1 MSTTYY
7 WYRPRELD
15 REAFQAWA
23 DDCRK
28 IIEAAAADKDGHP
41 VVIRGEDGTG
51 QPTISSDLIAFNGDA
66 STGLDFEPFLVPR
79 LMKKEFRDRTDE
91 AGRVFRF
98 CKVAGRPYE
107 GVVAGCLAAFEQR
120 FGPSVRVEVDVSGEP
135 ALSVARDAARH
146 KAALGGRPR

>member
-28 IIEAAAADKDGHP
+28 IVEAAASEKGQPVIVRGEGGTGKP
-41 VVIRGEDGTG
+41 VVT
-51 QPTISSDLIAFNGDA
+51 PDLVALNGDA
-66 STGLDFEPFLVPR
+66 STGLDFEPFVVPR
-79 LMKKEFRDRTDE
+79 IMKKEFRDRTDE
-91 AGRVFRF
+91 EGRIFRF

-107 GVVAGCLAAFEQR
+107 GIVAACLAAFERR
-120 FGPSVRVEVDVSGEP
+120 FEEAVRVEADVSGEP
-135 ALSVARDAARH
+135 ALSAARNR
-146 KAALGGRPR
+146 ARGISP

>member
-28 IIEAAAADKDGHP
+28 IVEAAASEPGGRA
-41 VVIRGEDGTG
+41 VSIRGEDGTG
-51 QPTISSDLIAFNGDA
+51 EPVITADLVALNGDA
-66 STGLDFEPFLVPR
+66 SLGLEFEPFVVTR
-79 LMKKEFRDRTDE
+79 IIKKEFRDRTDE
-91 AGRVFRF
+91 EGRIFRF

-107 GVVAGCLAAFEQR
+107 AVVAECLAAFERR
-120 FGPSVRVEVDVSGEP
+120 FGAVSRVEADVSGE
-135 ALSVARDAARH
+135 ASLTAAR
-146 KAALGGRPR
+146 KRLAIRR

>member
-28 IIEAAAADKDGHP
+28 IIEAAVSGFDGLP
-41 VVIRGEDGTG
+41 VAIRGEDGTG
-51 QPTISSDLIAFNGDA
+51 QPVISSDLVALNGDA
-66 STGLDFEPFLVPR
+66 ASGLEFEPFVVQRHL
-79 LMKKEFRDRTDE
+79 KKEFRDRTDE
-91 AGRVFRF
+91 EGRIFRF

-107 GVVAGCLAAFEQR
+107 RVVAGCLAAFERR
-120 FGPSVRVEVDVSGEP
+120 FGPAVQVEADVSGEP
-135 ALSVARDAARH
+135 ALSAARH
-146 KAALGGRPR
+146 RARGMFP

>member
-41 VVIRGEDGTG
+41 VAIRGEDGTG
-51 QPTISSDLIAFNGDA
+51 QPVISHDLVALNGDA
-66 STGLDFEPFLVPR
+66 SAGLEFEPFVVPR
-79 LMKKEFRDRTDE
+79 IMKKEFRDRTDE
-91 AGRVFRF
+91 EGRIFKF

-107 GVVAGCLAAFEQR
+107 SVIASCLAAFERR
-120 FGPSVRVEVDVSGEP
+120 FGPAVRVEVDASGEL
-135 ALSVARDAARH
+135 ALAA
-146 KAALGGRPR
+146 GRELAWRLIR